1 MEIKKT
7 GVVKGKG
14 DDVTGNLVRVKV
26 AKNKLAPPFRTADF
40 ELTYGAGVSRSGEVV
55 DLGVA
60 AGVLSRSGAWYT
72 FATPAAAAAVNA
84 ALASAA
90 QRVAAGGGAE
100 RAAGAA
106 RVWDL
111 YAKGVLK
118 VTIGQTYALEDAAQA
133 HADIEGRRTTGST
146 VLRP

>member
-1 MEIKKT
+1 MGVLAIKGSLYNT
-7 GVVKGKG
+7 RPTLW
-14 DDVTGNLVRVKV
+14 DYY
-26 AKNKLAPPFRTADF
+26 TAD
-40 ELTYGAGVSRSGEVV
+40 
-55 DLGVA
+55 
-60 AGVLSRSGAWYT
+60 
-72 FATPAAAAAVNA
+72 
-84 ALASAA
+84 
-90 QRVAAGGGAE
+90 AE